1 MKKKS
6 IKELLLSGE
15 YDEFYERVGIVG
27 RSWRRVWNYGLL
39 PTRVWNYG
47 FLYFVKDRD
56 SDDWMG
62 IDVEDEY
69 VGMVRDEWKDVDK
82 IEKLGLKVGVLE
94 VLYGEVVVK
103 KDYDYDEIKEKFLK
117 VILRDMV

>member
-15 YDEFYERVGIVG
+15 YDEFYERVGAV

-103 KDYDYDEIKEKFLK
+103 EDYDYDEIKEKFLK

>member
-27 RSWRRVWNYGLL
+27 RSWRRVWNYGL
-39 PTRVWNYG
+39 
-47 FLYFVKDRD
+47 LYFVKDRD